1 MGGDGGVMAN
11 QRRFTRGCEKDTDID
26 NSKKNIKE
34 EQRLRSSTCAQS
46 SQPLSSHIVIDEL
59 GNLYNKDV
67 LIQSLISKTL
77 VSSCNHIRG
86 LKDVKDAIFTYNND
100 DNNDEKRSNTNR
112 FICPV
117 TRVEFNGSL
126 PFVLIWSTGYV
137 LSDKAI
143 REVGI
148 YIYTIHSITL
158 SLIILIL
165 IILLLGIE
173 SLQSEYGPFNETDII
188 KLIPRDDELVQL
200 KNDMKIRRENALND
214 KKRKRDTKNDN
225 TNSNTNAN
233 SNSNSNSNNKSS
245 KKEEKKEEK
254 YNKMSTI
261 NSASAIAQAAISA
274 IKRQEEKSD
283 VFKNMFGK

>member
-1 MGGDGGVMAN
+1 MGGDGGVRDN
-11 QRRFTRGCEKDTDID
+11 QRKFIRGCEKDSDID
-26 NSKKNIKE
+26 DKKNIKE

-59 GNLYNKDV
+59 GNLYNKDI

-86 LKDVKDAIFTYNND
+86 LKDVKDAIFTDNND
-100 DNNDEKRSNTNR
+100 DNNDEKRSNNTNR

-143 REVGI
+143 REV
-148 YIYTIHSITL
+148 
-158 SLIILIL
+158 
-165 IILLLGIE
+165 GIE

-214 KKRKRDTKNDN
+214 KKRKRDTKNESKKEGEN
-225 TNSNTNAN
+225 T
-233 SNSNSNSNNKSS
+233 NSNSNNKSS
-245 KKEEKKEEK
+245 KKEEKNEPKD
-254 YNKMSTI
+254 NKMSTI
-261 NSASAIAQAAISA
+261 NSASTIAQAAISA

-283 VFKNMFGK
+283 VFKNMFGNRK

>member
-1 MGGDGGVMAN
+1 MGGDGGVYAT

-59 GNLYNKDV
+59 GNLYNKDI

-100 DNNDEKRSNTNR
+100 DNNNDEKKSNTNR

-143 REVGI
+143 REVGH
-148 YIYTIHSITL
+148 IYTIHSIIL

-165 IILLLGIE
+165 ILLGIE

-188 KLIPRDDELVQL
+188 KLIPRDDELAQL
-200 KNDMKIRRENALND
+200 KNDMKIRRENAFNE
-214 KKRKRDTKNDN
+214 KKRKRDTKKEDTNANANDN
-225 TNSNTNAN
+225 TNTNA
-233 SNSNSNSNNKSS
+233 NSNNKSS
-245 KKEEKKEEK
+245 KKEEKNEQKD
-254 YNKMSTI
+254 NKTSTI

>member
-11 QRRFTRGCEKDTDID
+11 QRKFIRGCEKDSDID
-26 NSKKNIKE
+26 DKKNIKE

-59 GNLYNKDV
+59 GNLYNKDI

-86 LKDVKDAIFTYNND
+86 LKDIKDAIFTYNND
-100 DNNDEKRSNTNR
+100 DNNDDKRSNTNR

-143 REVGI
+143 REV
-148 YIYTIHSITL
+148 
-158 SLIILIL
+158 
-165 IILLLGIE
+165 GIE

-214 KKRKRDTKNDN
+214 KKRKRDTKNESKKEGEN
-225 TNSNTNAN
+225 T
-233 SNSNSNSNNKSS
+233 NSNSNSNNKSS
-245 KKEEKKEEK
+245 KKEEKNEPKD
-254 YNKMSTI
+254 NKMSTI

-283 VFKNMFGK
+283 VFKNMFGKK